1 MKKLLF
7 LILLTL
13 PCVCISQ
20 VINPPLTLSPD
31 QVKRVYIGLKER
43 DAYAQRFN
51 DCVKSADSLN
61 NIIQEQDYNLN
72 LLADNLREYN
82 AKIDSLYNERQRAA
96 VEIQKI
102 KSEKTA
108 WYKHPIL
115 WGVLGLIGG
124 ILIVK

>member
-1 MKKLLF
+1 MS
-7 LILLTL
+7 
-13 PCVCISQ
+13 ISQ
-20 VINPPLTLSPD
+20 VINPPLVLQPD

-43 DAYAQRFN
+43 DAYAQRFS
-51 DCVKSADSLN
+51 DCIKSADSLN

-82 AKIDSLYNERQRAA
+82 NTIDSLYNERQRAA

-102 KSEKTA
+102 KSSKTE